1 MTRTFWIES
10 LGCPKNEVDGETIE
24 SLLLDQGYEAAPDRA
39 GADLLVLNTCGFIQ
53 PAKQE
58 SIEELFELVRL
69 KGQDGGKKIVVCG
82 CLAQRYPD
90 ELWKKI
96 PEVDAVLGIGEI
108 AHAGSVCASVLK
120 GERILRVGTPG
131 TGDGIRESR
140 RSPKGRPFAYVKIA
154 DGCDNRCSYC
164 AIPAIRGRFR
174 SKKPDLILKEARQLV
189 EQGVKEIN
197 LVAQDTT
204 LYGVDLPGN
213 TRLPGLLSSLS
224 RIPGLTWI
232 RLLYAH
238 PAHFTDELIDEM
250 SSHPRV
256 CKYVDLPL
264 QHISDEILKK
274 MNRKVTRKKV
284 EQLILKLREKIPGLT
299 LRTSFIV
306 GSPGETRKHF
316 QELLGFV
323 EQARFEKLGVFAY
336 SREEG
341 TRAYRFKAQVPSRV
355 KQERL
360 DRLMLAQQR
369 IAFEHNREK
378 IGKILTVLIDDRSQ
392 DGNGLIAGRS
402 EGEAPEVDGVI
413 LVRGDNLKPG
423 LLVKA
428 KVVSQR
434 DYDLVAEIQK
444 EVRHG

>member
-10 LGCPKNEVDGETIE
+10 LGCPKNEVDGEAIE
-24 SLLLDQGYEAAPDRA
+24 GFLRDQGYEAARDRA

-58 SIEELFELVRL
+58 SIGELFELVRL
-69 KGQDGGKKIVVCG
+69 KGQDGAKKIIVCG

-96 PEVDAVLGIGEI
+96 PEVDAVVGIGEI
-108 AHAGSVCASVLK
+108 AQVGSVCASVLK
-120 GERILRVGTPG
+120 GERVLRVGTPG
-131 TGDGIRESR
+131 TSDGIRESR
-140 RSPKGRPFAYVKIA
+140 RNPKGRPFAYIKIA

-164 AIPAIRGRFR
+164 AIPAIRGSFR
-174 SKKPDLILKEARQLV
+174 SKKPGCILEEARQLA

-204 LYGVDLPGN
+204 FYGVDLPGEA
-213 TRLPGLLSSLS
+213 RLPKLLSSLS
-224 RIPGLTWI
+224 RIPELVWI

-238 PAHFTDELIDEM
+238 PAHFTDELIDQIAAN
-250 SSHPRV
+250 PKV

-264 QHISDEILKK
+264 QHVSDEILKN
-274 MNRKVTRKKV
+274 MNRKVTRKRV
-284 EQLILKLREKIPGLT
+284 EQLISKLRERIPGLT

-306 GSPGETRKHF
+306 GFPGENKKHF
-316 QELLGFV
+316 EELLGFV

-341 TRAYRFKAQVPSRV
+341 TRAYRFKTQVPSRV

-369 IAFEHNREK
+369 IAFENNREK
-378 IGKILTVLIDDRSQ
+378 VGKTLTVLIDGRSQ
-392 DGNGLIAGRS
+392 DGDGLFAGRS
-402 EGEAPEVDGVI
+402 EGEAPEVDGVV
-413 LVRGDNLKPG
+413 LMRGDHLKPG

-428 KVVSQR
+428 RVVSYR
-434 DYDLVAEIQK
+434 DYDLVAETQK